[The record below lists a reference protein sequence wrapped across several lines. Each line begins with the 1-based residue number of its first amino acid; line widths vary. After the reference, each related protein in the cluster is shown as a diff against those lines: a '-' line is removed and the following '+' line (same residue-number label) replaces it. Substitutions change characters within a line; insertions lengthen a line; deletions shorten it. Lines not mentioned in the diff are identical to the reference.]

1 MGFNEGHV
9 LVQVVR
15 PLVHPSEVQSALGA
29 LQICLAQVARN
40 AWEAHRICLVLA
52 VHRSSLE
59 AHRICLVLEVLKN
72 GQVVRLSLEVLKP
85 PLLHLRTLLHSG
97 GIHCRFL

>member
-40 AWEAHRICLVLA
+40 AWEAHRICLVL
-52 VHRSSLE
+52 
-59 AHRICLVLEVLKN
+59 EVLKN